1 MQKKLIALAVAGL
14 MSGAAFAQTSVTIG
28 GKFDAGY
35 QFKRTSKADTAAG
48 GPNGGSTTETLGD
61 GAASTSRITVGAKET
76 LSPGWE
82 AGVSLDLRFGT
93 IEEGKGFTQDSTKT
107 INGQGGI
114 NSNDKKALYLTTP
127 IGTVQW
133 GVINAGDN
141 FYLAEKPYMV
151 SPKDLEIV
159 KYGIATYRITALT
172 SRVTDIRT
180 PTINMGP
187 VGLLFKGQY
196 AFGDNRKSG
205 DSNISAA
212 NSGDALS
219 GGFEYKVGDVV
230 NGGFDYLHRTPS
242 TNGGTVPGVTAVEG
256 FNFWRFY
263 TSVMPVKGLKIA
275 GTYIDQRGYGQNTV
289 NSQRSGWAD
298 KVTNAVIS
306 YNLNDKLEIGAEYS
320 IVRDVGEFRNSGH
333 GYMFGGAYFLSKN
346 TYIYAAFQKADWQSN
361 ASAYGGKYDGTAP
374 GFSGTASKV
383 DSNYTRFGLVKE
395 F

>member
-35 QFKRTSKADTAAG
+35 QFKRTAKADNAG
-48 GPNGGSTTETLGD
+48 GGAEGGTTTETLGD
-61 GAASTSRITVGAKET
+61 GGASTSRITVGAKET

-93 IEEGKGFTQDSTKT
+93 IEEGKNTTT
-107 INGQGGI
+107 TGGL

-127 IGTVQW
+127 IGTAQW

-172 SRVTDIRT
+172 NRITELRT
-180 PTINMGP
+180 PTINAGP
-187 VGLLFKGQY
+187 VGLLFKAQY
-196 AFGDNRKSG
+196 AFGDLRKSG
-205 DSNISAA
+205 ASNVDGVTSA
-212 NSGDALS
+212 DATS
-219 GGFEYKVGDVV
+219 GGFEYKVGDYV
-230 NGGFDYLHRTPS
+230 NGGYDFIHRAP
-242 TNGGTVPGVTAVEG
+242 TNNAANDG
-256 FNFWRFY
+256 FQLWRFY
-263 TSVMPVKGLKIA
+263 TSVIPVKGLKIA
-275 GTYIDQRGYGQNTV
+275 GTYIDQRGYGLSNATGGAV
-289 NSQRSGWAD
+289 ATGGTKTGWAD

-306 YNLNDKLEIGAEYS
+306 YNLNDKWEFGAEYS
-320 IVRDVGEFRNSGH
+320 IVRDVGSFRNSGH

-346 TYIYAAFQKADWQSN
+346 TYVYAAYQKSDWQSN
-361 ASAYGGKYDGTAP
+361 QSSVYGNKYDGTATN
-374 GFSGTASKV
+374 FSSSTSKV
-383 DSNYTRFGLVKE
+383 DSTYTRFGLVKE

>member
-1 MQKKLIALAVAGL
+1 MIATTASRSTRTGNLKLLAIAVAGL

-35 QFKRTSKADTAAG
+35 QFKRTANNDV
-48 GPNGGSTTETLGD
+48 NGGSQGGKTTETLGD
-61 GAASTSRITVGAKET
+61 GGASTSRITVGAKET

-93 IEEGKGFTQDSTKT
+93 IEEGKNAATT
-107 INGQGGI
+107 GGI

-172 SRVTDIRT
+172 NRITELRT

-187 VGLLFKGQY
+187 VGLLFKGSY
-196 AFGDNRKSG
+196 AFGDQRKSG
-205 DSNISAA
+205 TSNNDGVNSA
-212 NSGDALS
+212 DMTH

-230 NGGFDYLHRTPS
+230 NGGFDIVHRTP
-242 TNGGTVPGVTAVEG
+242 TTYAATDG
-256 FNFWRFY
+256 FNLWRFY
-263 TSVMPVKGLKIA
+263 TSVKPIKGLKIA
-275 GTYIDQRGYGQNTV
+275 GTYVDQSGYGLVGTTKT
-289 NSQRSGWAD
+289 GWHD

-306 YNLNDKLEIGAEYS
+306 YNLNDKVEIGAEYS

-346 TYIYAAFQKADWQSN
+346 TYVYAAYQKSDWQSN
-361 ASAYGGKYDGTAP
+361 ASAYGGKYDGTAVN
-374 GFSGTASKV
+374 FTSTASKV
-383 DSNYTRFGLVKE
+383 DSTYTRFGIVKE

>member
-35 QFKRTSKADTAAG
+35 QFKRTAANDVNG
-48 GPNGGSTTETLGD
+48 GAQGGSTTETLGD

-76 LSPGWE
+76 LYPGWE

-93 IEEGKGFTQDSTKT
+93 IEEGKNAATT
-107 INGQGGI
+107 GGI
-114 NSNDKKALYLTTP
+114 NSNDKKAMYLTTP

-172 SRVTDIRT
+172 NRMTDLRT
-180 PTINMGP
+180 PTINAGP
-187 VGLLFKGQY
+187 VGLLFKAQY
-196 AFGDNRKSG
+196 AIGDQRKSG
-205 DSNISAA
+205 TSNVSGTNSA
-212 NSGDALS
+212 DAYS

-230 NGGFDYLHRTPS
+230 NGGFDILHRTPTS
-242 TNGGTVPGVTAVEG
+242 YAANDG

-263 TSVMPVKGLKIA
+263 TSVIPVKGLKIA
-275 GTYIDQRGYGQNTV
+275 GTYIDQNGYGLNGGVKT
-289 NSQRSGWAD
+289 GWAD

-306 YNLNDKLEIGAEYS
+306 YNLNDKVEIGAEYS
-320 IVRDVGEFRNSGH
+320 IVRDVGEFRNSGR

-346 TYIYAAFQKADWQSN
+346 TYVYAAYQKSDWQSN
-361 ASAYGGKYDGTAP
+361 GSAYGGKYDGTAAN
-374 GFSGTASKV
+374 FTGTASKG
-383 DSNYTRFGLVKE
+383 DSTYTRFGMVKE